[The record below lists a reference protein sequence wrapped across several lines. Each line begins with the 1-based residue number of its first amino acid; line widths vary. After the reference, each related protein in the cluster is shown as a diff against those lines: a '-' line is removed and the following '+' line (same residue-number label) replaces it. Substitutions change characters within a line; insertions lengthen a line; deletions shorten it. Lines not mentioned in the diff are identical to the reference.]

1 MPPMPDGPLQG
12 VGVLVTRPRTQAA
25 ELVAAIEAQG
35 GEAWCFPVLEIAPF
49 DALDIR
55 NSVSRLGTPDIVV
68 FVSRNA
74 VEYGI
79 DFTDGADIA
88 AIGPAT
94 ASAVAAAGRVVDIQ
108 PADGFDSEHLLAE
121 PRLRDV
127 AGKRIRI
134 IRGRDGRELLAE
146 ELRKR
151 GATIEY
157 LSVYERRL
165 PKISADTAAALEGRW
180 REGGINVITVM
191 SVQSLTNLIEL
202 LPAWC
207 ARQLTETPLVTPAAR
222 VIKEMLNRYPAARPI
237 LARGPGAE
245 DMVQAI
251 IALQSTDSGI
261 AP

>member
-1 MPPMPDGPLQG
+1 MPDGPLQG

-25 ELVAAIEAQG
+25 DLVAAIEAQG
-35 GEAWCFPVLEIAPF
+35 GETWCFPVLEIAPF
-49 DALDIR
+49 DALDVR
-55 NSVSRLGTPDIVV
+55 NSAARLGTPDIVV

-79 DFTDGADIA
+79 DFTDGAEIA
-88 AIGPAT
+88 VIGPAT
-94 ASAVAAAGRVVDIQ
+94 ARAVAAAGRVVDIQ
-108 PADGFDSEHLLAE
+108 PAAGFDSEHLLAE
-121 PRLRDV
+121 DRLQDV

-134 IRGRDGRELLAE
+134 IRGSNGRELLAE
-146 ELRKR
+146 ELKNR
-151 GATIEY
+151 GAAIEY

-165 PKISADTAAALEGRW
+165 PGVSADTAAALEARW
-180 REGGINVITVM
+180 RAGGIDVITVM

-207 ARQLTETPLVTPAAR
+207 AAQLADTPLVTPAAR
-222 VIKEMLNRYPAARPI
+222 VLKEMLQRYPAARPI
-237 LARGPGAE
+237 LARGPGAD

-251 IALQSTDSGI
+251 IALHSTDSGI